1 MNYEHNRRKYIRM
14 QRLINIIMAKAY
26 RTASVEALC
35 MLTGLTPI
43 ISKLEE
49 LAQRCKPKQRKV
61 NCQIELDCDVELK
74 NWPHSADTVII
85 EEVKSEEDATL
96 SAYTDGSKR
105 GQGVGSG
112 VAI

>member
-1 MNYEHNRRKYIRM
+1 MNYEHNRRKYIRL

-26 RTASVEALC
+26 RTASIEALC

-43 ISKLEE
+43 ISKLEQI
-49 LAQRCKPKQRKV
+49 AQRCKAKQRTV
-61 NCQIELDCDVELK
+61 NCQTELDYDVELK
-74 NWPHSADTVII
+74 NWPHSADAVII
-85 EEVKSEEDATL
+85 EEVKSEEDATV
-96 SAYTDGSKR
+96 SANIDGSKR